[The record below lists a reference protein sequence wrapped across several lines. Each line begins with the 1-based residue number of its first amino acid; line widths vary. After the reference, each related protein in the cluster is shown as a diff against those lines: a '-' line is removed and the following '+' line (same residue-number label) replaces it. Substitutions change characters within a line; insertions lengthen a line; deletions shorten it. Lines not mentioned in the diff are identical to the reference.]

1 MPITFVKIEN
11 PSITLTNPISFFELF
26 KIAPCGV
33 IGAICAGNAIGT
45 VFNLAPIFSLQA
57 GASTFNISV
66 FMSAIIFSGIL
77 LQRPMGKLADQ
88 YKRESI
94 LLMLLGL
101 TTLSS
106 QLILWGNTAMPLP
119 LLGIVLGSTIA
130 CIYPVSVA
138 STYEKLSP
146 DKTVASSSALLLSYA
161 LGGFSGPVMASLAM
175 DYFGNNALFNYLS
188 ISCMVGI
195 ACLVFYN
202 QRTRETNR
210 S

>member
-1 MPITFVKIEN
+1 
-11 PSITLTNPISFFELF
+11 
-26 KIAPCGV
+26 
-33 IGAICAGNAIGT
+33 
-45 VFNLAPIFSLQA
+45 
-57 GASTFNISV
+57 
-66 FMSAIIFSGIL
+66 
-77 LQRPMGKLADQ
+77 MGKLADQ